1 MSVAMDVLSDVY
13 YDPYDVDIYRDP
25 YPVFRRLREEAP
37 VYYNERFDFY
47 AVSRYEAVERTF
59 VDRGH
64 YSSRRGGSLDQI
76 KSDLNLPPGSLIFED
91 PPLHTSRRS
100 MLSRVF
106 TPKRMNG
113 LEPRIREYSARCL
126 EPLVEAGQF
135 DFMLD
140 LGNKMPMRM
149 IGLLLGIPEQDQD
162 AIKAWADGTLESRP
176 GEPWEVPE
184 DLIDGAVFADYVE
197 WRTQHPSDDLMTD
210 LLQAE
215 FEDETGTR
223 RRLTRGEVL
232 TYINV
237 LAVAGNETTGRLI
250 GWIGKVLGDHPD
262 QRRML
267 VTDPTLV
274 PNAIEE
280 LLRYEPPGLAA
291 ARYVIRDVEH
301 HGTVVP
307 AGSALLLLLGSAN
320 RDPARFAEGER
331 FDVTRSMGQHLTF
344 GFGIHFCLGASLARA
359 EGRIALEEILKRFP
373 DWEVDT
379 ANATMA
385 TTTTV
390 RGWQTLPA
398 KTG

>member
-1 MSVAMDVLSDVY
+1 MDVLSELY
-13 YDPYDVDIYRDP
+13 YDPYDIEIYRDP

-37 VYYNERFDFY
+37 LYFNERFEFY
-47 AVSRYEAVERTF
+47 ALSRFDGVEPAL
-59 VDRGH
+59 VDRES
-64 YSSRRGGSLDQI
+64 YSMSRGASLDQI
-76 KSDLNLPPGSLIFED
+76 KSGMQFPPGSLIFED

-106 TPKRMNG
+106 TPKRMNA
-113 LEPRIREYSARCL
+113 LQPRIREYCARCL
-126 EPLVEAGQF
+126 DPLVGAGRL

-140 LGNKMPMRM
+140 LGNTMPMRM

-162 AIKAWADGTLESRP
+162 AIKAWADGTLESEP
-176 GEPWEVPE
+176 GQPWEVPE

-250 GWIGKVLGDHPD
+250 GWIGKILGDHAD
-262 QRRML
+262 QRRRL
-267 VTDPTLV
+267 VEDPSLV

-280 LLRYEPPGLAA
+280 ILRFEAPGLAA
-291 ARYVIRDVEH
+291 ARYVVRDVEH
-301 HGTVVP
+301 CGQVVP

-320 RDPARFAEGER
+320 RDERRFVDGDR
-331 FDVTRSMGQHLTF
+331 FDVGRAMTQHLTF
-344 GFGIHFCLGASLARA
+344 GLGMHFCLGASLARA
-359 EGRIALEEILKRFP
+359 EGRIALEEILERFP
-373 DWEVDT
+373 DWEIDT
-379 ANATMA
+379 DHAAMA

-398 KTG
+398 TTR

>member
-1 MSVAMDVLSDVY
+1 MTMDLRREVY
-13 YDPYDVDIYRDP
+13 YDPYDVEIYRDP
-25 YPVFRRLREEAP
+25 YPVFHRLREEAP
-37 VYYNERFDFY
+37 LYFNERFGFY
-47 AVSRYEAVERTF
+47 ALSRYDEVERAL
-59 VDRGH
+59 VDRDS
-64 YSSRRGGSLDQI
+64 YSSSRGASLDQI
-76 KSDLNLPPGSLIFED
+76 KSGMKFPPGSLIFED

-106 TPKRMNG
+106 TPKRMNA
-113 LEPRIREYSARCL
+113 LQPQIREYCARCL
-126 EPLVEAGQF
+126 DPLIGAGRF

-149 IGLLLGIPEQDQD
+149 IGMLLGIPEKDQD

-197 WRTQHPSDDLMTD
+197 WRTEHPSDDLMTD

-223 RRLTRGEVL
+223 RRLSRGEVL
-232 TYINV
+232 TYVNV

-262 QRRML
+262 QRRLL
-267 VTDPTLV
+267 VEDPSLV
-274 PNAIEE
+274 PNAVEE
-280 LLRYEPPGLAA
+280 ILRYEPPGLAA
-291 ARYVIRDVEH
+291 ARYVVRDVEH
-301 HGTVVP
+301 HGKIVP
-307 AGSALLLLLGSAN
+307 AGSPLLIVLGSAN
-320 RDPARFAEGER
+320 RDERRFRDGDR
-331 FDVTRSMGQHLTF
+331 FDVTRSISQHLTF
-344 GFGIHFCLGASLARA
+344 GLGIHFCLGASLARA

-373 DWEVDT
+373 DWEIDT
-379 ANATMA
+379 DNAAMA

-398 KTG
+398 TAC

>member
-1 MSVAMDVLSDVY
+1 MDVLSELY
-13 YDPYDVDIYRDP
+13 YDPYDIGIYRDP

-37 VYYNERFDFY
+37 LYFNERFEFY
-47 AVSRYEAVERTF
+47 ALSRYDGVEPAL
-59 VDRGH
+59 VDRES
-64 YSSRRGGSLDQI
+64 YSMSRGASLDQI
-76 KSDLNLPPGSLIFED
+76 KSGMPFPPGSLIFED

-106 TPKRMNG
+106 TPKRMNA
-113 LEPRIREYSARCL
+113 LQPRIREYCARCL
-126 EPLVEAGQF
+126 DPLVGEGQL

-140 LGNKMPMRM
+140 LGNTMPMRM

-162 AIKAWADGTLESRP
+162 AIKAWADGTLESEP
-176 GEPWEVPE
+176 GQPWEVPE

-232 TYINV
+232 TYVNV

-250 GWIGKVLGDHPD
+250 GWIGKILGDHAD
-262 QRRML
+262 QRRRL
-267 VTDPTLV
+267 VEAPSLV

-280 LLRYEPPGLAA
+280 ILRFEPPGLAA
-291 ARYVIRDVEH
+291 ARYVVRDVEH
-301 HGTVVP
+301 CGQVVP

-320 RDPARFAEGER
+320 RDERRFVDGDR
-331 FDVTRSMGQHLTF
+331 FDVGRSITQHLTF
-344 GFGIHFCLGASLARA
+344 GLGMHFCLGASLARA

-373 DWEVDT
+373 DWEIDT
-379 ANATMA
+379 DRATMA

-398 KTG
+398 ITR

>member
-1 MSVAMDVLSDVY
+1 MTMDVRSEAY
-13 YDPYDVDIYRDP
+13 YDPYDVEIYRDP

-37 VYYNERFDFY
+37 LYFNERFDFY
-47 AVSRYEAVERTF
+47 ALSLYDDVERTLAAR
-59 VDRGH
+59 DSYSLSRGA
-64 YSSRRGGSLDQI
+64 SLDQI
-76 KSDLNLPPGSLIFED
+76 KSGIQFPPGSLIFED

-113 LEPRIREYSARCL
+113 LDPRIREYCARCL
-126 EPLVEAGQF
+126 DPLIGADTF

-140 LGNKMPMRM
+140 LGDKMPMRM

-162 AIKAWADGTLESRP
+162 AIKAWADGTLESKP
-176 GEPWEVPE
+176 GEPWEPAA
-184 DLIDGAVFADYVE
+184 DMIDGAVFADYVE
-197 WRTQHPSDDLMTD
+197 WRTKHPSDDLMTD

-223 RRLTRGEVL
+223 RRLTRGELL

-237 LAVAGNETTGRLI
+237 LTVAGNETTGRLI

-262 QRRML
+262 QRRLL
-267 VTDPTLV
+267 VEDPSLV

-280 LLRYEPPGLAA
+280 ILRYEPPGLAS
-291 ARYVIRDVEH
+291 ARYVLRDVEH
-301 HGTVVP
+301 HGKIVP
-307 AGSALLLLLGSAN
+307 AGSTMLLLLGSAN
-320 RDPARFAEGER
+320 RDERRFPDGDG
-331 FDVTRSMGQHLTF
+331 FDVTRSVQHLTF

-373 DWEVDT
+373 DWEIDT
-379 ANATMA
+379 PSATMA

-398 KTG
+398 TIC

>member
-1 MSVAMDVLSDVY
+1 MDVLSGVY
-13 YDPYDVDIYRDP
+13 YDPYDVEIYRDP

-37 VYYNERFDFY
+37 LYFNERFEFY
-47 AVSRYEAVERTF
+47 ALSRYDGVEPAL
-59 VDRGH
+59 VDRES
-64 YSSRRGGSLDQI
+64 YSMSRGASLDQI
-76 KSDLNLPPGSLIFED
+76 KSGMQFPPGSLIFED

-106 TPKRMNG
+106 TPKRMNA
-113 LEPRIREYSARCL
+113 LQPRIREYCARCL
-126 EPLVEAGQF
+126 DPLVGAGRF
-135 DFMLD
+135 DFMLN
-140 LGNKMPMRM
+140 LGNTMPMRM
-149 IGLLLGIPEQDQD
+149 IGLLLGIPEKDQD
-162 AIKAWADGTLESRP
+162 AIKAWADGTLESEP
-176 GEPWEVPE
+176 GKPWEVPE

-232 TYINV
+232 TYVNV

-250 GWIGKVLGDHPD
+250 GWIGKVLGDHAD
-262 QRRML
+262 QRHRL
-267 VTDPTLV
+267 VSDPSLV

-280 LLRYEPPGLAA
+280 ILRFEPPGLAA
-291 ARYVIRDVEH
+291 ARYVVRDVEH
-301 HGTVVP
+301 YGQVVP

-320 RDPARFAEGER
+320 RDEARFAQGDR
-331 FDVTRSMGQHLTF
+331 FDVTRAITQHLTF
-344 GFGIHFCLGASLARA
+344 GLGMHFCLGASLARA
-359 EGRIALEEILKRFP
+359 EGRIALEEILTRFP
-373 DWEVDT
+373 DWEIDT
-379 ANATMA
+379 DHATMA

-398 KTG
+398 ITR

>member
-184 DLIDGAVFADYVE
+184 DLIDGPVFADYVE

>member
-1 MSVAMDVLSDVY
+1 MRDVRGDVY
-13 YDPYDVDIYRDP
+13 YDPYDVEIYRNP

-37 VYYNERFDFY
+37 LYFNEQFDFY
-47 AVSRYEAVERTF
+47 ALSRFDDVER
-59 VDRGH
+59 VLADRDS
-64 YSSRRGGSLDQI
+64 YSMSRGASLDQI
-76 KSDLNLPPGSLIFED
+76 KSGMQFPPGSLIFED
-91 PPLHTSRRS
+91 PPLHTARRS

-113 LEPRIREYSARCL
+113 LDAQIREYCARCL
-126 EPLVEAGQF
+126 DPLVGTGRI
-135 DFMLD
+135 DFVLD

-149 IGLLLGIPEQDQD
+149 IGLLLGIPEKDQD
-162 AIKAWADGTLESRP
+162 AIKAWADGTLESEP
-176 GEPWEVPE
+176 GEPWDVPE

-197 WRTQHPSDDLMTD
+197 WRTKHPSDDLMTE

-215 FEDETGTR
+215 FEDETGIR

-232 TYINV
+232 TYVNV

-262 QRRML
+262 QRHLL
-267 VTDPTLV
+267 VDDPSLV

-291 ARYVIRDVEH
+291 ARYVRRDVEH
-301 HGTVVP
+301 QGDIVP
-307 AGSALLLLLGSAN
+307 AGSALLLVLGSAN
-320 RDPARFAEGER
+320 RDEGRFPDGDR
-331 FDVTRSMGQHLTF
+331 FDVTRSITQHLTF

-373 DWEVDT
+373 DWEID
-379 ANATMA
+379 ADHATMA

-398 KTG
+398 TTR

>member
-1 MSVAMDVLSDVY
+1 MDVLSGVY
-13 YDPYDVDIYRDP
+13 YDPYDVEIYRDP

-37 VYYNERFDFY
+37 LYFNERFEFY
-47 AVSRYEAVERTF
+47 ALSRFDGVEPAL
-59 VDRGH
+59 VDRES
-64 YSSRRGGSLDQI
+64 YSMSRGASLDQI
-76 KSDLNLPPGSLIFED
+76 KSGMQFPPGSLIFED

-106 TPKRMNG
+106 TPKRMNS
-113 LEPRIREYSARCL
+113 LQPRIRDYCAHCL
-126 EPLVEAGQF
+126 DPLVGVGRF

-140 LGNKMPMRM
+140 LGNTMPMRM

-162 AIKAWADGTLESRP
+162 AIKAWADGTLESEP
-176 GEPWEVPE
+176 GKPWEVPE

-223 RRLTRGEVL
+223 RPLTRGEVL
-232 TYINV
+232 TYVNV

-250 GWIGKVLGDHPD
+250 GWIGKVLGDHAD
-262 QRRML
+262 QRRRL
-267 VTDPTLV
+267 VQDPSLV

-280 LLRYEPPGLAA
+280 ILRFEPPGLAA
-291 ARYVIRDVEH
+291 ARYVVRDVEH
-301 HGTVVP
+301 YGQVVP

-320 RDPARFAEGER
+320 RDERRFVQGDR
-331 FDVTRSMGQHLTF
+331 FDVGRSLTQHLTF
-344 GFGIHFCLGASLARA
+344 GLGMHFCLGASLARA

-373 DWEVDT
+373 DWEIDT
-379 ANATMA
+379 DRATMA

-398 KTG
+398 TTR